1 MEGGG
6 GGGGVEF
13 QMSFVKFW
21 PVVSCLFC
29 QLLHKCFLIINY
41 ETYLSIYDRKS
52 S

>member
-6 GGGGVEF
+6 GVGF

-21 PVVSCLFC
+21 AGVSCLFC

-41 ETYLSIYDRKS
+41 ETYLSICDRKS